1 MLSVLIETGN
11 HEEALART
19 LASLVSAAVEGMVRE
34 VIVLDRGSTDGTS
47 RVADHAGCV
56 FLAEASLS
64 DVLQRARGDWLLLIE
79 PGARLVDGWTD
90 EVRRHV
96 AVDGGAARFTPTRL
110 PFWERLGLKRRGLS
124 AGLLVSKQDAVSVM
138 RKNWDGLA
146 LARTVRARRLDAG
159 ILAGD

>member
-1 MLSVLIETGN
+1 MLSVLIETRN

-64 DVLQRARGDWLLLIE
+64 DGMQRARGDWLLLIE
-79 PGARLVDGWTD
+79 LGARLVDGWTD

-96 AVDGGAARFTPTRL
+96 AMDGGAARFTPTRL
-110 PFWERLGLKRRGLS
+110 GFWERLSLKRPGLR
-124 AGLLVSKQDAVSVM
+124 AGLLVSKADALSVM
-138 RKNWDGLA
+138 RKDWDGLT